1 MNQEVDPV
9 MKKLLLLGFVLAIC
23 ILAMPQGVLAI
34 DQPVTVN
41 AVYYSATT
49 FVVTNNVGT
58 WTLAVDG
65 SNTNPAG
72 LSFDIKT
79 LDDWSVSASAGN
91 GGYMTGSNGDLKSRF
106 EMDLRTTPALGFQ
119 RLDLATPKVANSGGP
134 SSVVQHWTS
143 NLYQPV
149 LFNDYGSASATG
161 YAITLTFTSTTDF

>member
-79 LDDWSVSASAGN
+79 LDDWSVMASASNEGF
-91 GGYMTGSNGDLKSRF
+91 MTGSNGDLKSLF
-106 EMDLRTTPALGFQ
+106 QMDLRTTPALGFE
-119 RLDLATPKVANSGGP
+119 RLDLATSKVANSGGP
-134 SSVVQHWTS
+134 SSEVQTWNS
-143 NLYQPV
+143 KLYQPV
-149 LFNDYGSASATG
+149 LYNDYGSGTG
-161 YAITLTFTSTTDF
+161 YTITITFVSTTDF